1 METRSRTGKPSWRGI
16 SKEQGLDAR
25 WGEEAGG
32 RGTTRYL
39 AQVTVNTALHT
50 RRKIRLHS
58 SWCAPA
64 HNVLSPVCLLFLRF
78 HAPRG
83 VAGCRA
89 AATAELRKQDPQV
102 TGSSSGQVLVL
113 PLCLLSLPWTPRQDS
128 CPVFWGCSPRGFPV
142 LKVSASEFREFVFLC
157 VYKRIY
163 VCVHVYRCMCILY
176 CIFVCLRM
184 CPCVFA
190 YARV

>member
-1 METRSRTGKPSWRGI
+1 MGRGSRRQGHNKVSRTGDCQHS
-16 SKEQGLDAR
+16 
-25 WGEEAGG
+25 
-32 RGTTRYL
+32 
-39 AQVTVNTALHT
+39 TAHQE
-50 RRKIRLHS
+50 KNQAPQFVV
-58 SWCAPA
+58 CPA
-64 HNVLSPVCLLFLRF
+64 HNVLSPVCLFLRF

-142 LKVSASEFREFVFLC
+142 LKVSASEFREFVPLC